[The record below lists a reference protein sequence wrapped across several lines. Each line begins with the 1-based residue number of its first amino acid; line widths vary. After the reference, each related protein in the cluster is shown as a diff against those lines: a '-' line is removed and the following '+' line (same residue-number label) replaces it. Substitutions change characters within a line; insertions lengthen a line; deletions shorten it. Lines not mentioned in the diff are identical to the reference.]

1 MHVVLNIYDIGWP
14 GVIVSSDSF
23 VLHVGDGRYG
33 IAYEVV
39 ECIEGWFVG
48 KDNVWE
54 MTLVWKDTEKILVVW
69 AVDGLIEKERDT

>member
-39 ECIEGWFVG
+39 ECIEG
-48 KDNVWE
+48 
-54 MTLVWKDTEKILVVW
+54 
-69 AVDGLIEKERDT
+69 